1 MQNSGYKHTLTY
13 KRPKVNINSTNIN
26 KIKQNRKR
34 QIILFNPPLN
44 LKTKTK
50 IRKLFLNLLDKHFPP
65 HNKLHKL
72 FNRIDVKIS
81 YSCMPN
87 MNSCTYIHNYYV
99 LNNKPNET
107 CINNRNCRNKDT
119 CALPNSCQ
127 TKCIIYQVNIDC
139 DITRYKQKCYLGSC
153 EITSKDCFG
162 NHKTSLDCIKHKN
175 DRKIKSTMEHQK
187 LHEKLSKCVVLTIQ
201 IVNAAFYV

>member
-1 MQNSGYKHTLTY
+1 MQNSGYKHKLTY

-34 QIILFNPPLN
+34 QIVLFNPPLN
-44 LKTKTK
+44 LKMKTK
-50 IRKLFLNLLDKHFPP
+50 IRKLFLNLSEKHFPP

-72 FNRIDVKIS
+72 FNRINI
-81 YSCMPN
+81 
-87 MNSCTYIHNYYV
+87 
-99 LNNKPNET
+99 
-107 CINNRNCRNKDT
+107 
-119 CALPNSCQ
+119 
-127 TKCIIYQVNIDC
+127 NIDC
-139 DITRYKQKCYLGSC
+139 DIIRYKQKCYLGSC